1 MNHINKNTDLKNI
14 IKVSIN
20 NNITMSLTMEQHKKK
35 ILKPTIIKYKGLDWL
50 NKENTEKKFIKKKML
65 ELKTSYNNIKKLISK
80 NQNTIGFSVGG
91 SGNSA
96 LVQKLQSYID
106 VNVKPQ
112 FIADYLN
119 NNTDDLDEYILNNY
133 TNVITNLN
141 KYMSDSDTSYL
152 ASIGISILQLTSK
165 GRTDFRILSEE
176 VQRLDDRV
184 RDLGGYLTVRQAPE
198 VIRAVVEADVSID
211 VRYLLYIQT
220 YGVPVGGV
228 FDPDLLAEFDE
239 YDN

>member
-1 MNHINKNTDLKNI
+1 
-14 IKVSIN
+14 
-20 NNITMSLTMEQHKKK
+20 
-35 ILKPTIIKYKGLDWL
+35 
-50 NKENTEKKFIKKKML
+50 
-65 ELKTSYNNIKKLISK
+65 
-80 NQNTIGFSVGG
+80 
-91 SGNSA
+91 
-96 LVQKLQSYID
+96 
-106 VNVKPQ
+106 
-112 FIADYLN
+112 
-119 NNTDDLDEYILNNY
+119 
-133 TNVITNLN
+133 
-141 KYMSDSDTSYL
+141 MSDSDTSYL